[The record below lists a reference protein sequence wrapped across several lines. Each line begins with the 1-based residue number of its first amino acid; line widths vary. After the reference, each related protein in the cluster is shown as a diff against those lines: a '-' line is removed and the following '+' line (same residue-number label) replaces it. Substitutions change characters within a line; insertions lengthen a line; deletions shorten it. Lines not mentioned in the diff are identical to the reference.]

1 MKAPEEKSTATPA
14 FKFITCGQVDVQC
27 GECGRL
33 FHLGNSFVGDKEV
46 ACVYCLARATVPAEI
61 MAFHRVCEGES

>member
-1 MKAPEEKSTATPA
+1 MRTPEEKTSPPQS
-14 FKFITCGQVDVQC
+14 FKFITTGQVDVQC
-27 GECGRL
+27 GDCGRL

-61 MAFHRVCEGES
+61 MAFHKTCEGES